1 MSCNINQDILNGCLD
16 YRTGGINRIFI
27 LPFDD
32 FQAVQTTVFG
42 GSFSKKTFADSFAN
56 GGMGEYSTVLS
67 TSPFYELQADDTSTF
82 KNTFNN
88 HHYTQQLTT
97 KVRRIDKEL
106 DELLSKNKNKKF
118 IVLIFPNLHNKFFEK
133 VEKKSYQKL
142 IENFAFTMGDEG
154 GASWNIELVIDQ
166 KTGDN
171 VYNITFN
178 SNSYKPLSVMSN
190 FNIDSLDNYVLD
202 VKFIPKEFFCSANT
216 NFEVAQYAV
225 AVTNDRFEYP
235 VDRNN
240 RLCHN
245 SGNKQAIYAYLNIM
259 NDVNISNFDVIGF
272 FDIDAVFE
280 GRKVRRYNPS
290 CYNYYNLQ
298 LKFVDF
304 TETTLNELLGYEAT
318 TKTFRVLCTGR
329 SGRYTATSNV
339 SWIVPTIGTD
349 NTLTLKIN
357 ENPEDSPARNG
368 TITLV
373 HNDKSDLKLF
383 IKVTQAENIII
394 IPEFDYL
401 TFRYFWGAD
410 DGRDLDTST
419 VFSNTNIIL
428 NNNIKLDESPV
439 GYGMSG
445 NYNSDVQNFIQFGG
459 DNTQSGNE
467 SVFINMNTLNT
478 YYNTLP
484 DIVQIDV
491 FANWWAEKLIGN
503 TQFEL
508 TAYKGG
514 AMVKEGQYNFIN
526 VGGETVLQQTARKN
540 IYAKGSC
547 NVSDFRNKYTKIGT
561 IYYNKSTRDATFNI
575 SDVQTGNVCS

>member
-16 YRTGGINRIFI
+16 YRTGGIDRIFI

-42 GSFSKKTFADSFAN
+42 GSFSKKAFSDSFKN
-56 GGMGEYSTVLS
+56 GGGGEYSTVLS

-97 KVRRIDKEL
+97 KVRRIDNEL

-154 GASWNIELVIDQ
+154 GASWNIEMVIDQ

-190 FNIDSLDNYVLD
+190 FNIDSLVDYVLD
-202 VKFIPKEFFCSANT
+202 VKFIPKEFLCSANT

-235 VDRNN
+235 VDSNN

-245 SGNKQAIYAYLNIM
+245 SGNKQAIYAYINKM
-259 NDVNISNFDVIGF
+259 NDVDISNFDVIGF
-272 FDIDAVFE
+272 FDMDAVFE

-298 LKFVDF
+298 LKFMDF
-304 TETTLNELLGYEAT
+304 TETTLEELLGYAAT

-339 SWIVPTIGTD
+339 NWIVPTIGAD

-368 TITLV
+368 LITLV

-383 IKVTQAENIII
+383 IKINQAKNIIV

-401 TFRYFWGAD
+401 VFRYFWAD
-410 DGRDLDTST
+410 TDGVDLDTST
-419 VFSNTNIIL
+419 GYINTNIAFSD
-428 NNNIKLDESPV
+428 NTKLDELPV
-439 GYGMSG
+439 GWNMAG
-445 NYNSDVQNFIQFGG
+445 NYNTNAQNYLMFAG
-459 DNTQSGNE
+459 DNTGSGNE
-467 SVFINMNTLNT
+467 CVYITMNSLITHFN
-478 YYNTLP
+478 NIP
-484 DIVQIDV
+484 DIVNIDV
-491 FANWWAEKLIGN
+491 YANWYRSRLNGN
-503 TQFEL
+503 CEFEL
-508 TAYKGG
+508 VAYKGG
-514 AMVKEGQYNFIN
+514 AMVQNGYNFDNI
-526 VGGETVLQQTARKN
+526 GGTEVLLTRTKVN
-540 IYAKGSC
+540 IAATGNS
-547 NVSDFRNKYTKIGT
+547 NSGDFKTKYSKIGQ
-561 IYYNKSTRDATFNI
+561 INYDKNTRTATYVINAPI
-575 SDVQTGNVCS
+575 V